1 MLEKIKSIL
10 SKNHIEKFDIIE
22 ENENTLELFFVK
34 KEMTLK
40 RMKNDV
46 TYDLTLYNEYMEDNE
61 KYLGSASILIFPTM
75 EDIEIEEKI
84 KNAFNSIKFV
94 KNKYYEMP
102 KNVKADVREYNLL
115 DNMDFRDIAESVVE
129 AIYRNDINTDYFI
142 NSAEVFISKKDI
154 HIVSNSNDVKFTR
167 SKISGEIVCQCKEPE
182 DVELFNIFE
191 YDDLLPDSLAREVE
205 MQLENVKKR
214 SIATKEIKSTNMN
227 VMLSG
232 KCIRD
237 IFDFYIY
244 RSSASFIYNKYSD
257 YEIGK
262 DVQNAN
268 GDKISIELL
277 PQVPYDYE
285 CIKKEKKILME
296 DGICKN
302 IVGNA
307 RFSYY
312 LGLTPIGN
320 YNKIEVNTGSMNN
333 EDLKDTYLE
342 AIYFSNL
349 QVDPLTGYFGGE
361 IRLAI
366 LHKNGKEIPV
376 TGCSIS
382 GNLVESQKDIKLSNT
397 IQSFDNYIGPDK
409 ILFKNISISGV

>member
-75 EDIEIEEKI
+75 EDMEIEEKI

-102 KNVKADVREYNLL
+102 ENVKANVKEYNLL

-191 YDDLLPDSLAREVE
+191 YDDLLPDSIAKEVE

-214 SIATKEIKSTNMN
+214 SIATKEIKSTNIN

-382 GNLVESQKDIKLSNT
+382 GNLIEAQKDIKLSNT
-397 IQSFDNYIGPDK
+397 IQSFYNYIGPDK
-409 ILFKNISISGV
+409 ILFKNISISGN